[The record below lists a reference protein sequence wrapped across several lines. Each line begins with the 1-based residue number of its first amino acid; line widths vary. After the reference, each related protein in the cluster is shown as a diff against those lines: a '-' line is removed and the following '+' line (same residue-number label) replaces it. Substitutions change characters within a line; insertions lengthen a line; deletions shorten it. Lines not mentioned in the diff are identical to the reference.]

1 VRQRID
7 WQPPLT
13 AAESDRE
20 RMEAVWRQRAVRL
33 SRRPIAAGASEDALL
48 VLVVGLGEERY
59 GIELPEVA
67 EVLPPVEITPV
78 PGAPTLLSGVIH
90 VHGEIRPVVDLRR
103 LLGIEAVENDKFPR
117 VILLRR
123 QGREMGLKVDSVEK
137 IRGVTSGE
145 LHSAGDGYTTQP
157 GRYITAFTKDSLML
171 LSTEALFAELGK
183 ETQS

>member
-1 VRQRID
+1 
-7 WQPPLT
+7 
-13 AAESDRE
+13 
-20 RMEAVWRQRAVRL
+20 
-33 SRRPIAAGASEDALL
+33 

-67 EVLPPVEITPV
+67 EVLPPLEVTPV
-78 PGAPTLLSGVIH
+78 PGAPALISGVIH

-103 LLGIEAVENDKFPR
+103 LLGIEAVENDELPR

-137 IRGVTSGE
+137 IRGVASGE
-145 LHSAGDGYTTQP
+145 LHLAGDGYADVS
-157 GRYITAFTKDSLML
+157 GHYIKALTKDSLML

-183 ETQS
+183 ETKS